1 MLPAVNV
8 FITGASSGL
17 GEALAYRYAKTGATL
32 GLFARRR
39 DRLRSLQESLTTTAS
54 SPIHIYEGDV
64 ADVQTLQRAAQHF
77 LASVGVPDIVIANAG
92 VSHGTIT
99 GGEGDSDL
107 PVFREVFDTNVM
119 GIVHTFHP
127 FIDAMRDAKH
137 GTLVGV
143 ASVAGFRGLP
153 GSSAYSASKAAAIS
167 YLESLRVDLRGSGIA
182 VVTLCPGFIAT
193 PMTANNPYPMP
204 FLISASEAADLM
216 VRAIA
221 QKKRRYTFPWP
232 MMLVGKLLR
241 VLPDAAYDV
250 LFAHAPHKPRKSQPG

>member
-1 MLPAVNV
+1 MNV

-17 GEALAYRYAKTGATL
+17 GEALARRYAKEGATL

-39 DRLRSLQESLTTTAS
+39 DRLETLAASLP
-54 SPIHIYEGDV
+54 SPTRIYEGSV
-64 ADVQTLQRAAQHF
+64 TEAAALQRATRDF
-77 LASVGVPDIVIANAG
+77 LDTAGVPDIVIANAG
-92 VSHGTIT
+92 VSHGTVT
-99 GGEGDSDL
+99 GGEGEADL

-127 FIDAMRDAKH
+127 FVDAMRNARH

-153 GSSAYSASKAAAIS
+153 GSGAYSASKAAAIS
-167 YLESLRVDLRGSGIA
+167 YLESLRVELRGSGIS

-221 QKKRRYTFPWP
+221 QKKRRYVFPWP
-232 MMLVGKLLR
+232 MMLVGKVLR
-241 VLPDAAYDV
+241 VLPGAVYDM
-250 LFAHAPHKPRKSQPG
+250 LFVNAPHKPRK

>member
-1 MLPAVNV
+1 MNV

-17 GEALAYRYAKTGATL
+17 GEALAHQYAKAGATL

-39 DRLRSLQESLTTTAS
+39 DRLLTLRETLTTAFP
-54 SPIHIYEGDV
+54 SPVHLYEGDV
-64 ADVQTLQRAAQHF
+64 TDAQALQRAAQDF
-77 LASVGVPDIVIANAG
+77 LAQAGVPDIVIANAG

-99 GGEGDSDL
+99 GGEGDADL

-119 GIVHTFHP
+119 GIVNTFHP
-127 FIDAMRDAKH
+127 FIDAMREARQ

-167 YLESLRVDLRGSGIA
+167 YLESLRVELRGSGVA

-204 FLISASEAADLM
+204 FLISATEAADLM

-221 QKKRRYTFPWP
+221 RKKRRYVFPWP
-232 MMLVGKLLR
+232 MMLASKLLR
-241 VLPDAAYDV
+241 VLPDAVYDA
-250 LFAHAPHKPRKSQPG
+250 LFAHAPHKPRK

>member
-1 MLPAVNV
+1 MNV

-32 GLFARRR
+32 GLFARRH
-39 DRLRSLQESLTTTAS
+39 DRLRALQLNLQKSLAATAT

-64 ADVQTLQRAAQHF
+64 TNAQVLQRAAQHF
-77 LASVGVPDIVIANAG
+77 LANVGIPDIVIANAG

-107 PVFREVFDTNVM
+107 PVFREVFDTNVL

-127 FIDAMRDAKH
+127 FIDAMRDARR

-167 YLESLRVDLRGSGIA
+167 YLESLRVELRGSGVA
-182 VVTLCPGFIAT
+182 VITLCPGFIAT

-221 QKKRRYTFPWP
+221 RKKRRYVFPWP
-232 MMLVGKLLR
+232 MMLAGKLLR
-241 VLPDAAYDV
+241 VLPDAVYDA
-250 LFAHAPHKPRKSQPG
+250 LFAHAPHKPRK